1 MLDSILSRVK
11 FWRRR
16 RCSLREILLRI
27 EHKLTWLDYEQA
39 RSAIETLKAIQRSRR
54 STQEE
59 GALLM
64 RLIERLLE
72 EVAQQRTVVA
82 GIEVLMQDVARRL
95 REGISTGDLTALS
108 ALADD
113 IDGNTA
119 RLAAAVALVPP
130 EVTPEPEVPSTPTAP
145 EEGPTIIP
153 TGVADVDEGG
163 D

>member
-1 MLDSILSRVK
+1 
-11 FWRRR
+11 
-16 RCSLREILLRI
+16 
-27 EHKLTWLDYEQA
+27 
-39 RSAIETLKAIQRSRR
+39 
-54 STQEE
+54 
-59 GALLM
+59 M

-130 EVTPEPEVPSTPTAP
+130 EVPPEPEVPSTPTAP